1 MREVFNK
8 NTEIVGVSDAKSFS
22 CKSVTIRNQVDDS
35 NCDLS
40 IMDNKIT
47 INPSSSV
54 VESEKCDNDKIM
66 INKDDIIQDTCGWY
80 KFRPKCLQR
89 FMNSKWTLLFLCIA
103 GGVQGI
109 QTFIIQK
116 LFIYM
121 NNP

>member
-8 NTEIVGVSDAKSFS
+8 NTEIVGVSDALKSFT

-47 INPSSSV
+47 INPSSSID
-54 VESEKCDNDKIM
+54 EPEKCDNDKIM
-66 INKDDIIQDTCGWY
+66 INNDDIIQDTCGWY
-80 KFRPKCLQR
+80 TFRPKCLQR

-109 QTFIIQK
+109 KTFIIQN
-116 LFIYM
+116 LFIIYE
-121 NNP
+121 